1 MWYLRFYYWVDT
13 TVGAHPLPASV
24 LFSHKSVF
32 RHWHGLICIY
42 IFIIEKYNSYIMNLL
57 SKLRFSSLR
66 HRWRWNMLA
75 ILLGLLVLTLPYTL
89 KLFGFPIFRFLA
101 YLMKVILETLR
112 VSSVWYLFITPYWN
126 VNTWKLEV
134 HNDNTEVISFVLKL
148 RSQTV
153 IPVNLYV

>member
-1 MWYLRFYYWVDT
+1 
-13 TVGAHPLPASV
+13 
-24 LFSHKSVF
+24 
-32 RHWHGLICIY
+32 
-42 IFIIEKYNSYIMNLL
+42 
-57 SKLRFSSLR
+57 
-66 HRWRWNMLA
+66 MLA

>member
-13 TVGAHPLPASV
+13 TVGAHTPVPASV

-42 IFIIEKYNSYIMNLL
+42 IFIIEMYNSYIMYLL

-66 HRWRWNMLA
+66 HRWRWNILA
-75 ILLGLLVLTLPYTL
+75 ILLGLLVLTFPYTL
-89 KLFGFPIFRFLA
+89 KLFCFPIFRFLA

-112 VSSVWYLFITPYWN
+112 VSSVWYLRVYYSI
-126 VNTWKLEV
+126 LEC
-134 HNDNTEVISFVLKL
+134 
-148 RSQTV
+148 
-153 IPVNLYV
+153 